1 MMDSN
6 PIFSILT
13 NIIIKQNR
21 RLLIELAKKHDLD
34 EEYMLQKYLQ
44 PAYYLPVIV
53 STRPNNPPPQQSM
66 D

>member
-1 MMDSN
+1 MMETN

-13 NIIIKQNR
+13 NIIIKQNK
-21 RLLIELAKKHDLD
+21 RLLIELARKYDLD

-53 STRPNNPPPQQSM
+53 SSKPSQLSHISNM
-66 D
+66 

>member
-13 NIIIKQNR
+13 NIIIRQNR
-21 RLLIELAKKHDLD
+21 QLLIELAKKYELD

-53 STRPNNPPPQQSM
+53 STRPKPPSTS
-66 D
+66 